1 MDRAADIIRAERDAE
16 EHEIAT
22 LREALNIAHKWM
34 GSRQP
39 AGNDA
44 TLQLWRNEMKMIE
57 DALGPHRTADSLCF
71 R

>member
-1 MDRAADIIRAERDAE
+1 MYDEKLAAAER
-16 EHEIAT
+16 EIT
-22 LREALNIAHKWM
+22 KLREVLNIAHKWM

-39 AGNDA
+39 VVGEA

-57 DALGPHRTADSLCF
+57 DALGPHRTADSLCY